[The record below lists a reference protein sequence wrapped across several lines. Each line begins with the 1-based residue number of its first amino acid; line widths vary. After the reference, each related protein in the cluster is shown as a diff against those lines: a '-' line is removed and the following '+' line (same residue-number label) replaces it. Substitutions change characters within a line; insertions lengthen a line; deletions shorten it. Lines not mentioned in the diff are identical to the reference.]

1 MTFVLRVMPSLDDLR
16 FETASLVGFR
26 ELVLELGADPGVVAR
41 RCDYKLDDLDT
52 NNEPLEYQTYCRLLE
67 AAATETGCPHFGLLL
82 GQRKDLSLLGTLGLL
97 SEQCPSFG
105 DANQVIIRY
114 YNIASLGEV
123 FRLERGAS
131 TSVFIREPIIPELAY
146 SIQTQ
151 DVTLCEIVQ
160 VTRALLGEQ
169 WAPTGIYLIHQPE
182 NTKIY
187 HSVFGCPVYFNQ
199 DMQAVAF
206 PTADLDR
213 PLEKAD
219 ATTRQNLEQRLATN
233 ARQQAKPFL
242 LQTQEVIKLGL
253 AMGDCGVKFAAAN
266 LSMHTRTLHRK
277 LSREGTT
284 FTEMLYN
291 TRRQLANHLVT
302 QTPMSIYDI
311 SQTLGYNDATAF
323 SRSFRRWFG
332 AGPSRWR
339 KNNAR

>member
-1 MTFVLRVMPSLDDLR
+1 MLVPRVMLSRDDLR

-41 RCDYKLDDLDT
+41 RCDYNLNDLDT
-52 NNEPLEYQTYCRLLE
+52 SNEPLDYQTYYRLLE

-82 GQRKDLSLLGTLGLL
+82 GQRNDLSLLGTLGLL
-97 SEQCPSFG
+97 SEHCTSFG
-105 DANQVIIRY
+105 DASRVIIRY
-114 YNIASLGEV
+114 YNLASLGEV
-123 FRLERGAS
+123 FRLERGVS
-131 TSVFIREPIIPELAY
+131 TSILIREPIIPELAY

-151 DVTLCEIVQ
+151 DITLCEIVQ

-169 WAPTGIYLIHQPE
+169 WVPTGVYLIHQPE

-187 HSVFGCPVYFNQ
+187 QSVFGSSVYFNQ
-199 DMQAVAF
+199 EMQAVAF

-213 PLEKAD
+213 LLEKAD
-219 ATTRQNLEQRLATN
+219 ATTRQNLEQRLARN
-233 ARQQAKPFL
+233 AQQQAKPFL
-242 LQTQEVIKLGL
+242 LQTQEVIILGL
-253 AMGDCGVKFAAAN
+253 AMGNCGVKFAAAN

-284 FTEMLYN
+284 FTQMLDN
-291 TRRQLANHLVT
+291 TRRQLAHHLVT
-302 QTPMSIYDI
+302 QTPMSIFDI
-311 SQTLGYNDATAF
+311 SQTLGYSDATAF

-339 KNNAR
+339 QSNGA